1 MTGEGGPPGMTSV
14 WKVVRPDTFGLYVA
28 REIGALVSGFVV
40 AAVATVA
47 LVRRRR
53 PE

>member
-14 WKVVRPDTFGLYVA
+14 WRVVPPEAFGLYVA
-28 REIGALVSGFVV
+28 REIGALVTLFLVV
-40 AAVATVA
+40 GVATFG
-47 LVRRRR
+47 LVRTRR